1 MAAEGGGAERDTRAM
16 RAAGWYVLLGALAVL
31 VLFPVYLTVVRALSE
46 PGEYASRRF
55 PLTPVAIDW
64 DVFSRAWTRG
74 GMGSAIARNAVVT
87 ALTVIAQVVTS
98 ALAAYAFVFLRFP
111 FKRFTF
117 AVFLSTML
125 LPIEVTLLANVQTIR
140 ELQWTDTTQA
150 LVIPFAATAFGTF
163 LIRQAFAGIPGEIR
177 DAARLDGYGHVAFL
191 LRFAIPLTRPVFA
204 SFTLI
209 ATLGAWGQYLWHRAV
224 IDDPD
229 KATLPIALRELTTT
243 RVDESNLG
251 AAGALLGAIP
261 VVILLIAFQRHIV
274 KGLTAGAVKG

>member
-1 MAAEGGGAERDTRAM
+1 MATDATRSR
-16 RAAGWYVLLGALAVL
+16 RARTIGWYVVLGTLAV
-31 VLFPVYLTVVRALSE
+31 VILFPVYLTLVRALSE
-46 PGEYASRRF
+46 PGTYANRRF
-55 PLTPVAIDW
+55 PLYPVSIEW

-74 GMGSAIARNAVVT
+74 EMGRALARNAIATV
-87 ALTVIAQVVTS
+87 LTVGVQVVTS
-98 ALAAYAFVFLRFP
+98 VLAAYAFVFLRFP
-111 FKRFTF
+111 LKRL
-117 AVFLSTML
+117 VFVLFMATML

-140 ELQWTDTTQA
+140 ELEWINSMQA

-163 LIRQAFAGIPGEIR
+163 LIRQGFAGIPSEIR
-177 DAARLDGYGHVAFL
+177 DAARLDGYGHLHFL
-191 LRFAIPLTRPVFA
+191 ARFAVPLIRPVLA
-204 SFTLI
+204 SFTVI

-251 AAGALLGAIP
+251 AAGALLG
-261 VVILLIAFQRHIV
+261 VVPIVIVLIAFQRHIV